1 MVPHISFTEI
11 LQIVAASVGAG
22 VIIGAWAWNKV
33 LIKRGKL

>member
-11 LQIVAASVGAG
+11 LQIIAVSTTVG